1 MTMALEEYLEL
12 PYTIELVHDRDDRNE
27 GWFAQVKEL
36 PGCMSQ
42 GATIDEAVENLRDAM
57 AGWISVA
64 IEDGMPI
71 PEPRAPASFSGRLL
85 LRIPRGLHAELS
97 RQAEDEGVS
106 LNQYIA
112 TLLAGAAKWVG
123 RADIHDSTA
132 AERVGDAIQMSR
144 VATKTAAATQ
154 TEIARIKR
162 RAPKFESPE
171 EQG

>member
-1 MTMALEEYLEL
+1 MSKTLEEYLDL
-12 PYTIELVHDRDDRNE
+12 PYTIELVHDHDDDERR

-42 GATIDEAVENLRDAM
+42 GASIDEAAQNLRDAM

-64 IEDGMPI
+64 IEDGVSI
-71 PEPRAPASFSGRLL
+71 PEPRDLASFSGRLL

-97 RQAEDEGVS
+97 RQAEDEGIS

-123 RADIHDSTA
+123 RPNLNESTA

-144 VATKTAAATQ
+144 VATKSAAATQ

-162 RAPKFESPE
+162 RKPKPESTD
-171 EQG
+171 